1 MVNSSKG
8 LDVGMVPDKLMRSNL
23 RIDGG
28 GGSLVRTTRAS
39 GDIQLL
45 RIVLNGREVNAFL
58 L

>member
-8 LDVGMVPDKLMRSNL
+8 LDVGMVPDKLMRSKL
-23 RIDGG
+23 RIGGG

-39 GDIQLL
+39 GDIHLL
-45 RIVLNGREVNAFL
+45 RIVLNGRGVNAFL